1 VIHPTSTLFSENL
14 VFVIDDDASM
24 RSAIEDLLL
33 SVSLD
38 VRVFGS
44 IDEFLKS
51 ARPEAPSCLVLD
63 IRMPGMSGLE
73 FQRIMAEQGIQL
85 PVIFI
90 TAHGD
95 IPMSVQAMKAGAVDF
110 LTKPFRDQDLIDAIQ
125 AALEADRQRRLR
137 EQEFSRL
144 QELVAT
150 LSQGEK
156 EVLNLVAQ
164 GMLNKQI
171 AARLNVSEITIKVR
185 RSQLKKKLQVSSV
198 AGLARIAD
206 KIDGL

>member
-1 VIHPTSTLFSENL
+1 MNLNSVLPHENL

-33 SVSLD
+33 SVSLES
-38 VRVFGS
+38 RVFGS

-51 ARPEAPSCLVLD
+51 VRPEVPSCLVLD

-73 FQRIMAEQGIQL
+73 FQRVMVDQGIQL

-110 LTKPFRDQDLIDAIQ
+110 LTKPFRDQELIDAIQ
-125 AALEADRQRRLR
+125 TALESDRQRRLR
-137 EQEFSRL
+137 EQDFSRL

-156 EVLNLVAQ
+156 DVLKLVAQ

-185 RSQLKKKLQVSSV
+185 RSQLKKKLQVNSV

-206 KIDGL
+206 RIDDL